1 MASST
6 LHLVDPELKPLVER
20 EMQLEL
26 NAQTLEATRTL
37 LKDMLA
43 QAGPSPAHVHEY
55 HAKSGDGAPD
65 VPIVVHSP
73 PDGSTG
79 SGLRPAVLNIHGGG
93 MVLGDAWMLQGA
105 DGKRAL
111 TWDCVIA
118 SVDYRLAPETP
129 FPGPIEDCY
138 AALRWLFENAHELG
152 VDPARIA
159 IMGDSAGG
167 GLAASLALLA
177 RDRGAFRPC
186 AQLLNYPMLD
196 HRSGGEDDQ
205 YNNPITGEFIWPRA
219 SNQFGWESLRG
230 DYALDDD
237 RVGHFSASLADDLS
251 ALPPAVILTSAL
263 DLFLDEN
270 LDYARR
276 LSAAGVPVELHCY
289 AGAPHGFPM
298 MRDARISRQFEADLK
313 NAALRLLA

>member
-1 MASST
+1 MTPST
-6 LHLVDPELKPLVER
+6 LHLVDPELRPLVEG

-26 NAQTLEATRTL
+26 SAQTLEANRKL

-43 QAGPSPAHVHEY
+43 QAGPSPAQVREVL
-55 HAKSGDGAPD
+55 ASSVDDAPD
-65 VPIVVHSP
+65 VPIVIHSP
-73 PDGSTG
+73 PQTSA
-79 SGLRPAVLNIHGGG
+79 LRPAVLNIHGGG
-93 MVLGDAWMLQGA
+93 MVLGGAWMLQGA

-111 TWDCVIA
+111 SWDCVIA

-129 FPGPIEDCY
+129 FPGPVEDCY

-152 VDPARIA
+152 IDPARIA

-177 RDRGAFRPC
+177 RDRGEFVPC
-186 AQLLNYPMLD
+186 AQFLNYPMLD
-196 HRSGGEDDQ
+196 HRSGGPDDP
-205 YNNPITGEFIWPRA
+205 YNNPITGEFIWNRA
-219 SNQFGWESLRG
+219 ANQFGWASLRG
-230 DYALDDD
+230 NYALDDD
-237 RVGHFSASLADDLS
+237 RVGHFSASLADDLA

-276 LSAAGVPVELHCY
+276 LCAAGVAVELHCY

-313 NAALRLLA
+313 NAAQRLLT